1 MTIHPCFIGCD
12 IAKAH
17 LDLFEE
23 TSGQSLRI
31 ANTPEAIAAWLSS
44 LDLGTAFVAFE
55 ATGPYDM
62 ALRRA
67 LEQAGCRFVRVN
79 PARARD
85 FARATGRLAK
95 TDAIDARMLAAMA
108 RVLALA
114 PDPSADPARQGL
126 ARLYKRRDQL
136 VEMRACERVR
146 AGEAGD
152 HTGSLARHLAW
163 LDGEIA
169 ILERLIDEALRA
181 DEALA
186 DMQALLRSAPG
197 VGPVTATTLVALMPE
212 LGRCSAKAIAALAGL
227 APFNNDSGSLR
238 GRRSLKGGRRR
249 VRRALY
255 MAALAAIRT
264 SPRFKAFYDTI
275 KARRAAPKIAI
286 VAVARKLLTTL
297 NAMAKTKTAFHTA
310 HT

>member
-1 MTIHPCFIGCD
+1 MTILPCFIGCD

-23 TSGQSLRI
+23 TSGQGFRI

-44 LDLGTAFVAFE
+44 LDIGTAFVAFE

-67 LEQAGCRFVRVN
+67 LDQAGCRFVRVN
-79 PARARD
+79 PARARA

-108 RVLALA
+108 RALALA
-114 PDPSADPARQGL
+114 PDRPADPARQGL
-126 ARLYKRRDQL
+126 ARLHKRRDQL

-146 AGEAGD
+146 AREASD
-152 HTGSLARHLAW
+152 PTGSLTRHLAW
-163 LDGEIA
+163 LDDEIA
-169 ILERLIDEALRA
+169 TLERLIDEALRA

-197 VGPVTATTLVALMPE
+197 VGAVTATTLVALMPE
-212 LGRCSAKAIAALAGL
+212 LGQCSPKAIAALAGL
-227 APFNNDSGSLR
+227 APVNNDSGSLR
-238 GRRSLKGGRRR
+238 GKRSIKGGRRR

-264 SPRFKAFYDTI
+264 SARFKAFYDTI
-275 KARRAAPKIAI
+275 KARRAAPKIALI
-286 VAVARKLLTTL
+286 AVARKLLTIL
-297 NAMAKTKTAFHTA
+297 NAMAKTKTAFHS
-310 HT
+310 